1 MAMKKLGMALVVAV
15 AILGLV
21 CMAGPAA
28 AGAKIKINIG
38 STYGPDAPVHFGQVK
53 FKELV
58 EQRSKGEM
66 EVLIHVGGAMGGER
80 DVFEGMS
87 SGGLEMGAMGSG
99 DTSIFFPKYQVFEV
113 PYVMRDS
120 DHFWKFWNGPVG
132 KEINDLSLRERGVMT
147 TGVVWRGARYLTANK
162 PIRTVAEVKG
172 LKIRLPENKPWIKI
186 WETLGALPIVVAFP
200 EVYMALKT
208 GVAEAQENPMESIW
222 SYKFYEAQKYLI
234 ATRHVFSACKYQVS
248 KKWFDTLKPEQQ
260 QLILTAWKDA
270 TDFANEQAVAFDK
283 KLLGDLQAK
292 GMTLIEPD
300 VAAFQKAVQPALQEL
315 NKTLWVPGM
324 LEKMLAIK

>member
-1 MAMKKLGMALVVAV
+1 MKLRMGVVALAAVLGV
-15 AILGLV
+15 AL
-21 CMAGPAA
+21 MAFPAT
-28 AGAKIKINIG
+28 AGMKINIG

-58 EQRSKGEM
+58 EQRSKGDM
-66 EVLIHVGGAMGGER
+66 QVQIHVGGAMGGER

-113 PYVMRDS
+113 PYVMRDA

-132 KEINDLSLRERGVMT
+132 KEINDLSLKERGVMT
-147 TGVVWRGARYLTANK
+147 TGIVYRGARFLTANR
-162 PIRTVAEVKG
+162 PIKTPAEVKG
-172 LKIRLPENKPWIKI
+172 LKIRLPENKPWIKV
-186 WETLGALPIVVAFP
+186 WESLGALPVVVAFP

-208 GVAEAQENPMESIW
+208 GVAEGQENPLESIW

-234 ATRHVFSACKYQVS
+234 GTRHVWAAAKYQMS
-248 KKWFDTLKPEQQ
+248 KKWFDTLKPDQQ
-260 QLILTAWKDA
+260 KLILDAWKDA
-270 TDFANEQAVAFDK
+270 TAFANEQAVAFDK
-283 KLLGDLQAK
+283 KLLGDLQTK

-300 VAAFQKAVQPALQEL
+300 LAAFQKAVQPALEEL
-315 NKTLWVPGM
+315 NKTFWAPGM
-324 LEKMLAIK
+324 LEKVLAIK

>member
-1 MAMKKLGMALVVAV
+1 MKLRMGLLVLCIAVLGVALA
-15 AILGLV
+15 AL
-21 CMAGPAA
+21 PSA
-28 AGAKIKINIG
+28 AGMKINIG

-58 EQRSKGEM
+58 EQRSNGDM
-66 EVLIHVGGAMGGER
+66 IVQIHVGGAMGGER
-80 DVFEGMS
+80 DVFEAMS

-147 TGVVWRGARYLTANK
+147 AGVVYRGARYLTANK

-186 WETLGALPIVVAFP
+186 WETLGALPVVVAFP

-222 SYKFYEAQKYLI
+222 AYKFYEAQKYLI
-234 ATRHVFSACKYQVS
+234 GTQHVFSACKYQIS
-248 KKWFDTLKPEQQ
+248 KKWFDTLKPDQQ
-260 QLILTAWKDA
+260 KLILDAWKEA
-270 TDFANEQAVAFDK
+270 TDYANKQAVEFDN

-292 GMTLIEPD
+292 GMTLVKPD
-300 VAAFQKAVQPALQEL
+300 VAAFQAAVQPALQEL
-315 NKTLWVPGM
+315 NKTLWAPGM
-324 LEKMLAIK
+324 LDKVLAIK

>member
-1 MAMKKLGMALVVAV
+1 MKSKAWMVALVASVASL
-15 AILGLV
+15 AL
-21 CMAGPAA
+21 ATPAA
-28 AGAKIKINIG
+28 AAKIKINIG

-80 DVFEGMS
+80 DVFEAMS
-87 SGGLEMGAMGSG
+87 SGGLEMGGMGSG
-99 DTSIFFPKYQVFEV
+99 DVSIFFPKYMVYEV

-132 KEINDLSLRERGVMT
+132 KEFNDIPLKERGVMT
-147 TGVVWRGARYLTANK
+147 AGVVYRGARYLTANR
-162 PIRTVAEVKG
+162 PIRTPAEVKG
-172 LKIRLPENKPWIKI
+172 LKIRLPENRPWIKV
-186 WETLGALPIVVAFP
+186 WEALGALPVVVAFP

-234 ATRHVFSACKYQVS
+234 ATRHVFSACKYQIS
-248 KKWFDTLKPEQQ
+248 KKWFDTLQPDQQ
-260 QLILTAWKDA
+260 KLILDAWKDA
-270 TDFANEQAVAFDK
+270 TEYANKLAVDFDN
-283 KLLGDLQAK
+283 KLLTDLQGK

-315 NKTLWVPGM
+315 NKTLWVPGL
-324 LEKMLAIK
+324 LEKVLAIK

>member
-1 MAMKKLGMALVVAV
+1 MKWGKAGFLLFAALLALALAV
-15 AILGLV
+15 QPGEA
-21 CMAGPAA
+21 
-28 AGAKIKINIG
+28 AKIKINIG

-87 SGGLEMGAMGSG
+87 TGGLEMGAMGSG

-113 PYVMRDS
+113 PYVMRDA

-132 KEINDLSLRERGVMT
+132 KEINDLSLNQRGVMT
-147 TGVVWRGARYLTANK
+147 AGVVYRGARYLTANRE
-162 PIRTVAEVKG
+162 IRTPEQVKG
-172 LKIRLPENKPWIKI
+172 LRIRLPENKPWVEI
-186 WETLGALPIVVAFP
+186 WKSLGALPVVVAFP

-234 ATRHVFSACKYQVS
+234 ATNHVFSACKYQIS
-248 KKWFDTLKPEQQ
+248 KKWFDTLKADQQ
-260 QLILTAWKDA
+260 KLILDAWKEA
-270 TDFANEQAVAFDK
+270 TDYANKQAVDWDK
-283 KLLGDLQAK
+283 KLLTDLQGK
-292 GMTLIEPD
+292 GMTLVQPD

-315 NKTLWVPGM
+315 NKTLWAPGM
-324 LEKMLAIK
+324 LDKVLAIK

>member
-1 MAMKKLGMALVVAV
+1 MTRTIHLLALAIAIVALAV
-15 AILGLV
+15 PL
-21 CMAGPAA
+21 PAA
-28 AGAKIKINIG
+28 AAKIKINIG

-58 EQRSKGEM
+58 EQRSKGEF
-66 EVLIHVGGAMGGER
+66 EVQIHVGGAMGGER

-113 PYVMRDS
+113 PYVMRDA
-120 DHFWKFWNGPVG
+120 DHFWKFWTGPVG
-132 KEINDLSLRERGVMT
+132 KEINDLSLNQRGVMT
-147 TGVVWRGARYLTANK
+147 TGIVWRGARYLTTNK
-162 PIRTVAEVKG
+162 PIRTPAEVKG
-172 LKIRLPENKPWIKI
+172 LKIRLPENKPWIKV
-186 WETLGALPIVVAFP
+186 WETLGALPVVVAFP

-234 ATRHVFSACKYQVS
+234 GTKHVYSACKYQVS
-248 KKWFDTLKPEQQ
+248 KKWFDRLNPQQ
-260 QLILTAWKDA
+260 QKLILDAWKEA
-270 TDFANEQAVAFDK
+270 TEYANKLAMDFDK
-283 KLLGDLQAK
+283 KLLTDLQAK

-315 NKTLWVPGM
+315 NKTLWAPGM
-324 LEKMLAIK
+324 LDKVLAIK

>member
-1 MAMKKLGMALVVAV
+1 MQWKVRMVTLGVLVVSLSL
-15 AILGLV
+15 AI
-21 CMAGPAA
+21 PAS
-28 AGAKIKINIG
+28 AKMKINIG

-80 DVFEGMS
+80 DVFEAMS

-99 DTSIFFPKYQVFEV
+99 DVSIFFPKWMVYEV
-113 PYVMRDS
+113 PYALRDA

-132 KEINDLSLRERGVMT
+132 KEVNDMVLKERGVMT
-147 TGVVWRGARYLTANK
+147 TGVVYRGARFLTANR
-162 PIRTVAEVKG
+162 PIRTPAEVKG
-172 LKIRLPENKPWIKI
+172 LKLRLPEVKPWVKI
-186 WETLGALPIVVAFP
+186 WESLGALPVVVAFP

-222 SYKFYEAQKYLI
+222 AYKFYEAQKYLI
-234 ATRHVFSACKYQVS
+234 ATKHVYSACKYQVS
-248 KKWFDTLKPEQQ
+248 KKWFDTLKPDQQ

-270 TDFANEQAVAFDK
+270 SDYANKIAMEADK
-283 KLLGDLQAK
+283 KFLTDLQGK

-300 VAAFQKAVQPALQEL
+300 LPAFQKAVQPAMMEL
-315 NKTLWVPGM
+315 NKTVWVPG
-324 LEKMLAIK
+324 LYERVQAIK

>member
-1 MAMKKLGMALVVAV
+1 MTRKAWMFALMALVASL
-15 AILGLV
+15 ALA
-21 CMAGPAA
+21 MPAA
-28 AGAKIKINIG
+28 AAKVKINIG
-38 STYGPDAPVHFGQVK
+38 STYGPDAPVHFGLVK

-58 EQRSKGEM
+58 EQRSKGDM

-80 DVFEGMS
+80 EVFEAMS

-113 PYVMRDS
+113 PYVMRDA

-132 KEINDLSLRERGVMT
+132 KEINDVSLKERGVMT
-147 TGVVWRGARYLTANK
+147 TGVVWRGARYLTANR
-162 PIRTVAEVKG
+162 PIRTPAEVKG

-186 WETLGALPIVVAFP
+186 WETLGALPVVVAFP

-234 ATRHVFSACKYQVS
+234 ATNHVFSAAKYQVS
-248 KKWFDTLKPEQQ
+248 KKWFDTLQPDQQ
-260 QLILTAWKDA
+260 KLILDAWKDA
-270 TDFANEQAVAFDK
+270 TDFANQQAVAFDK
-283 KLLGDLQAK
+283 KLLTDLQSK
-292 GMTLIEPD
+292 GMTLIQPD

-315 NKTLWVPGM
+315 NKDLWVPGM
-324 LEKMLAIK
+324 LEKVLAIK

>member
-1 MAMKKLGMALVVAV
+1 MRPRIHLLVLALVMLAL
-15 AILGLV
+15 AAPL
-21 CMAGPAA
+21 PATA
-28 AGAKIKINIG
+28 AKVKINIG

-53 FKELV
+53 FKELL

-99 DTSIFFPKYQVFEV
+99 DVSQFFPKYMVFEV
-113 PYVMRDS
+113 PYVLRDA

-132 KEINDLSLRERGVMT
+132 KEINDVVLKERGVIT
-147 TGVVWRGARYLTANK
+147 AGIVYRGARYLTANK
-162 PIRTVAEVKG
+162 PIRRPEEVKG
-172 LKIRLPENKPWIKI
+172 LKIRLPEVRAWVKI
-186 WETLGALPIVVAFP
+186 WESLGALPVVVAFP

-208 GVAEAQENPMESIW
+208 GVAEAQENPPESIW

-234 ATRHVFSACKYQVS
+234 GTKHVYSACKYQIS
-248 KKWFDTLKPEQQ
+248 KKWFDRLTPDQQ
-260 QLILTAWKDA
+260 RLILATWKDA
-270 TDFANEQAVAFDK
+270 TDYANKLAVETDAK
-283 KLLGDLQAK
+283 ILKDLQGK

-300 VAAFQKAVQPALQEL
+300 LPAFQKAVQPALQEL
-315 NKTLWVPGM
+315 NRTLWVPGL
-324 LEKMLAIK
+324 LEKVLAIK

>member
-1 MAMKKLGMALVVAV
+1 MVTLGVLVVSLSL
-15 AILGLV
+15 AI
-21 CMAGPAA
+21 PAS
-28 AGAKIKINIG
+28 AKMKINIG

-80 DVFEGMS
+80 DVFEAMS

-99 DTSIFFPKYQVFEV
+99 DVSIFFPKWMVYEV
-113 PYVMRDS
+113 PYALRDA

-132 KEINDLSLRERGVMT
+132 KEVNDMVLKERGVMT
-147 TGVVWRGARYLTANK
+147 TGVVYRGARFLTANR
-162 PIRTVAEVKG
+162 PIRTPAEVKG
-172 LKIRLPENKPWIKI
+172 LKLRLPEVKPWVKI
-186 WETLGALPIVVAFP
+186 WESLGALPVVVAFP

-208 GVAEAQENPMESIW
+208 GVAEAQENPLESIW
-222 SYKFYEAQKYLI
+222 AYKFYEAQKYLI
-234 ATRHVFSACKYQVS
+234 ATKHVYSACKYQVS
-248 KKWFDTLKPEQQ
+248 KKWFDTLKPDQQ

-270 TDFANEQAVAFDK
+270 SDYANKIAMEADK
-283 KLLGDLQAK
+283 KFLTDLQGK

-300 VAAFQKAVQPALQEL
+300 LPAFQKAVQPAMMEL
-315 NKTLWVPGM
+315 NKTVWVPG
-324 LEKMLAIK
+324 LYERVQAIK

>member
-1 MAMKKLGMALVVAV
+1 MNWRKTGSLLFAALLAL
-15 AILGLV
+15 ALTALPGE
-21 CMAGPAA
+21 AA
-28 AGAKIKINIG
+28 KVKINIG

-80 DVFEGMS
+80 DVFEAMS

-113 PYVMRDS
+113 PYVMRDA

-132 KEINDLSLRERGVMT
+132 KEINDISLNQRGVMT
-147 TGVVWRGARYLTANK
+147 AGVVYRGARYLTANK
-162 PIRTVAEVKG
+162 PIRAVADLKG
-172 LKIRLPENKPWIKI
+172 LKIRLPENKVWVKI
-186 WETLGALPIVVAFP
+186 WETLGTLPVVVAFP

-234 ATRHVFSACKYQVS
+234 ATNHVFSACKYQIS
-248 KKWFDTLKPEQQ
+248 KKWFDTLNPDQQ
-260 QLILTAWKDA
+260 KLILASWKDA
-270 TDFANEQAVAFDK
+270 TDYANKQALDWDK
-283 KLLGDLQAK
+283 KLLTDLQAK
-292 GMTLIEPD
+292 GMTLIQPD
-300 VAAFQKAVQPALQEL
+300 VPAFQKAVQPALEEL
-315 NKTLWVPGM
+315 NKTVWAPGM
-324 LEKMLAIK
+324 LEKVLAIK